1 MAPRGSVLLGHI
13 RLLNMH
19 LLLYLFVERGT
30 ARSTGTLSF
39 LEVLV
44 PAGFDSIR
52 AMGGQGPVRL
62 PVLWQNAVVLQTLT
76 ERKEWKFFGVLPKA
90 DPGLA
95 AAWWTALLLRGILP
109 AAFAIA
115 MGVLVG
121 AVQRGDP
128 LAGPLGFAGS
138 IFVLLQVLS
147 PIHQA
152 VSANLGD
159 RTAAWLYDRLT
170 EACVR
175 PPGMGHLE
183 DPALTSDLTVARD
196 FDLGMTGPPLS
207 ISLDFIA
214 TGMAEMI
221 GGVACAV
228 ILARYAWWAP
238 IVLAGA
244 WLATHWLLRESAIW
258 RDRNTE
264 EVRGAQRDADYAYR
278 LAVDPPAS
286 KELRLFGLAGWTID
300 RFLAR
305 RTRLHELQY
314 AATRLRERPV
324 IWSMLLVVSA
334 NVLVFWLLASAAA
347 HGRISLG
354 EAVVYVQ
361 SAIGVSMI
369 AFGGFSWALDG
380 AAAPVAAVL
389 RLEPA
394 MRPAGS
400 LRSGDRSA
408 DATPARGI
416 RLRDVTFAYPTA
428 GAAPPSTGATV
439 LEHFDLTIPAGSSLA
454 IVGQNGAGKTTI
466 AKLLC
471 RLYDPQSGAI
481 EIDGVDIR
489 ELDLASWRSRV
500 AAVFQDFI
508 RLELPLRDNVAPA
521 GAPDAVVR
529 AALESAGAT
538 NLAALDT
545 VLARGY
551 TGGTD
556 LSGGQWQR
564 VALAR
569 ALCAVT
575 VGAGVVLLDE
585 PTAQL
590 DVRGEAEIFDRLL
603 AETRHCTTILISHR
617 FSTVRHADRIC
628 VLEHGRVVELGTHD
642 ELMALG
648 GRYRTM
654 FELQAERFTAT
665 EDEEGK
671 AYDVLA

>member
-1 MAPRGSVLLGHI
+1 ML
-13 RLLNMH
+13 
-19 LLLYLFVERGT
+19 ERV
-30 ARSTGTLSF
+30 F
-39 LEVLV
+39 K
-44 PAGFDSIR
+44 
-52 AMGGQGPVRL
+52 
-62 PVLWQNAVVLQTLT
+62 
-76 ERKEWKFFGVLPKA
+76 RKEWRFFSVLPRA
-90 DPGLA
+90 APGLA
-95 AAWWTALLLRGILP
+95 LAWWLALLLRGGLP

-121 AVQRGDP
+121 AVERSDP
-128 LAGPLGFAGS
+128 LAVPLALVGA
-138 IFVLLQVLS
+138 IFLLLQVLS

-159 RTAAWLYDRLT
+159 CTAAWLYDRLT

-175 PPGMGHLE
+175 PPGMAHLE
-183 DPALTSDLTVARD
+183 DPKLTSDLTVARD
-196 FDLGMTGPPLS
+196 FDLGMTGPPLT
-207 ISLDFIA
+207 ISMDFIA
-214 TGMAEMI
+214 SGMVEMV
-221 GGVACAV
+221 GGIACAL
-228 ILARYAWWAP
+228 ILIRYAWWAP
-238 IVLAGA
+238 ILLAGA
-244 WLATHWLLRESAIW
+244 WAATHWLLRESAVW

-264 EVRGAQRDADYAYR
+264 EVRSAQRDADYAYR

-286 KELRLFGLAGWTID
+286 KELRLFGLVGWTIE
-300 RFLAR
+300 RFIAR

-314 AATRLRERPV
+314 AATRLRERPLV
-324 IWSMLLVVSA
+324 WSLLLVAGA
-334 NVLVFWLLASAAA
+334 NVAVFWALGSDAI
-347 HGRISLG
+347 HRRIGLG
-354 EAVVYVQ
+354 EAVAYMQ

-394 MRPAGS
+394 MRPAGAM
-400 LRSGDRSA
+400 RSGTRTLGA
-408 DATPARGI
+408 QRAHEI
-416 RLRDVTFAYPTA
+416 RLRNVTFAYPTG
-428 GAAPPSTGATV
+428 GAAPV

-471 RLYDPQSGAI
+471 RLYDPQSGRI
-481 EIDGVDIR
+481 EIDGVDLR
-489 ELDLASWRSRV
+489 EFDPASWRASI

-508 RLELPLRDNVAPA
+508 RLELPLRDNVAPR
-521 GAPDAVVR
+521 GAPDEVVR
-529 AALESAGAT
+529 AALESAGAA
-538 NLAALDT
+538 NLASLDT

-551 TGGTD
+551 DGGTD

-569 ALCAVT
+569 ALSAVRL
-575 VGAGVVLLDE
+575 GASVVLLDE

-603 AETRHCTTILISHR
+603 AATRHSTTILISHR

-628 VLEHGRVVELGTHD
+628 VLEHGRVTELGTHD

-654 FELQAERFTAT
+654 FDLQAERFNVPA
-665 EDEEGK
+665 DEEGTT
-671 AYDVLA
+671 YDVLS

>member
-1 MAPRGSVLLGHI
+1 VGI
-13 RLLNMH
+13 
-19 LLLYLFVERGT
+19 
-30 ARSTGTLSF
+30 
-39 LEVLV
+39 
-44 PAGFDSIR
+44 
-52 AMGGQGPVRL
+52 
-62 PVLWQNAVVLQTLT
+62 LWQNTVVFQSLT

-90 DPGLA
+90 APGLA
-95 AAWWTALLLRGILP
+95 AAWWTVLLLRGILP

-121 AVQRGDP
+121 AVQHSDSLISP
-128 LAGPLGFAGS
+128 LALAGA
-138 IFVLLQVLS
+138 IFVLLQILS

-152 VSANLGD
+152 LSANLGD

-183 DPALTSDLTVARD
+183 DPTLTNDLTVARD
-196 FDLGMTGPPLS
+196 FDLGMTGPPLA
-207 ISLDFIA
+207 ISMDFIA
-214 TGMAEMI
+214 SGMVEMI
-221 GGVACAV
+221 GGVASAV

-238 IVLAGA
+238 VVLAGA
-244 WLATHWLLRESAIW
+244 WLATHWLLRDSAIW
-258 RDRNTE
+258 WDRQTE

-300 RFLAR
+300 RFVAR

-324 IWSMLLVVSA
+324 IWSMLLVSTA
-334 NVLVFWLLASAAA
+334 NILVFWLLATAVAA
-347 HGRISLG
+347 GRISLG
-354 EAVVYVQ
+354 EVVVYVQ
-361 SAIGVSMI
+361 CAIGVSMI

-394 MRPAGS
+394 MRPAGA
-400 LRSGDRSA
+400 LRSGNRSA
-408 DATPARGI
+408 EGTPSREI
-416 RLRDVTFAYPTA
+416 RLRDVSFAYSG
-428 GAAPPSTGATV
+428 GALV
-439 LEHFDLTIPAGSSLA
+439 LDHFDLSIPAGSSLA
-454 IVGQNGAGKTTI
+454 IVGQNGAGKTTL

-471 RLYDPQSGAI
+471 WLYDPQSGAI
-481 EIDGVDIR
+481 EIDGVDVR
-489 ELDLASWRSRV
+489 EFDLASWRSRV
-500 AAVFQDFI
+500 TAVFQDFI
-508 RLELPLRDNVAPA
+508 RLEMPVRDNVAPA
-521 GAPDAVVR
+521 GAPDAVIR

-538 NLAALDT
+538 NLAGLDT

-551 TGGTD
+551 DGGTD

-564 VALAR
+564 IALAR
-569 ALCAVT
+569 ALASVKL
-575 VGAGVVLLDE
+575 GAGVVLLDE

-603 AETRHCTTILISHR
+603 TATRHCTTILISHR

-628 VLEHGRVVELGTHD
+628 VLEQGHVIELGTHD

-654 FELQAERFTAT
+654 FDLQAQRFNVP
-665 EDEEGK
+665 EEEG
-671 AYDVLA
+671 ATYDTL

>member
-1 MAPRGSVLLGHI
+1 M
-13 RLLNMH
+13 
-19 LLLYLFVERGT
+19 
-30 ARSTGTLSF
+30 
-39 LEVLV
+39 
-44 PAGFDSIR
+44 
-52 AMGGQGPVRL
+52 
-62 PVLWQNAVVLQTLT
+62 LQRLT
-76 ERKEWKFFGVLPKA
+76 ERKEWKFFAVLPKA
-90 DPGLA
+90 DAGLA

-121 AVQRGDP
+121 AVQRGHALAAP
-128 LAGPLGFAGS
+128 LALAGG
-138 IFVLLQVLS
+138 IFVLLQVLA
-147 PIHQA
+147 PIHTA
-152 VSANLGD
+152 VNANLGD

-183 DPALTSDLTVARD
+183 DPALSGDLTVARD

-207 ISLDFIA
+207 ISMDFIA
-214 TGMAEMI
+214 TGMVEMV
-221 GGVACAV
+221 GGVASAL

-238 IVLAGA
+238 ALLAGA
-244 WLATHWLLRESAIW
+244 WLATHWILSDSAIW

-300 RFLAR
+300 RFRAK
-305 RTRLHELQY
+305 RTRLHQLQY

-324 IWSMLLVVSA
+324 VWSMLLVVSA
-334 NVLVFWLLASAAA
+334 NVAVFWLLASAAV

-380 AAAPVAAVL
+380 ASAPVAAVL
-389 RLEPA
+389 RLKRA
-394 MRPAGS
+394 MRPAGE
-400 LRSGDRSA
+400 LISGGRPA
-408 DATPARGI
+408 DAKPAREI
-416 RLRDVTFAYPTA
+416 RLRDVSFGYPG
-428 GAAPPSTGATV
+428 GAPV
-439 LEHFDLTIPAGSSLA
+439 LERFDLTVPAGSSLA

-481 EIDGVDIR
+481 EIDGVDLR
-489 ELDLASWRSRV
+489 EFDLASWRSRV
-500 AAVFQDFI
+500 TAVFQDFI

-521 GAPDAVVR
+521 GAPDDVVR
-529 AALESAGAT
+529 AALESAGAA

-569 ALCAVT
+569 ALAAVQL
-575 VGAGVVLLDE
+575 GAGVVLLDE

-603 AETRHCTTILISHR
+603 AATRHCTTILISHR

-628 VLEHGRVVELGTHD
+628 VLEHGRVVELGTHE
-642 ELMALG
+642 ELMALA

-654 FELQAERFTAT
+654 FEMQAQRFNVA
-665 EDEEGK
+665 EGEEGS
-671 AYDVLA
+671 AYDVLS